1 MTEVHKGEVVR
12 VVGSSSE
19 WQGSHGMVIEVID
32 RKHGD
37 GNDKVQECAIEFGG
51 ERRWFMVEHLV
62 KVVPT
67 NKVRFFRAEAIER
80 WHLDTDRANYLDG
93 RRDQLIN
100 LLQNVWGFSK
110 RRASAETDEFFRALD
125 EKIRCATQVLTR

>member
-19 WQGSHGMVIEVID
+19 WQGSRGMVIEVID
-32 RKHGD
+32 RKHSDGD
-37 GNDKVQECAIEFGG
+37 DKVQECAIEFGG

-67 NKVRFFRAEAIER
+67 NMVRFFRAEAIER
-80 WHLDTDRANYLDG
+80 WHLDTDRANDLDG
-93 RRDQLIN
+93 RRDQLIVSCKMSGVFQSAARQPKPMN
-100 LLQNVWGFSK
+100 SFARWM
-110 RRASAETDEFFRALD
+110 RRFDVRH
-125 EKIRCATQVLTR
+125 RC